1 MQNDWQNQGRQLVS
15 VASCNP
21 RLTVFVDS
29 LCFGVGEKFVLF
41 HLGIICFLL
50 FSFFVSYLNSLWALQ
65 IGGVENPGI
74 SYPNLNYT
82 GFVGCIRK
90 ITNNEHVYDL
100 KIPLKV
106 VNAPEGCQDAFKCP
120 NCNNHGYCEPSMAKA
135 SVCVCDVG
143 YSGTDC
149 LKSKLDF
156 Q

>member
-1 MQNDWQNQGRQLVS
+1 MQNHWQNQGRHLVS

-21 RLTVFVDS
+21 RLAVFVDS
-29 LCFGVGEKFVLF
+29 LCFGVGEKVRPFSF
-41 HLGIICFLL
+41 RYNL
-50 FSFFVSYLNSLWALQ
+50 FSFAFFVSYLNSLWALQ

-74 SYPNLNYT
+74 SYPNLNYA

-100 KIPLKV
+100 KTPLKV